1 MTRTR
6 TFLLVLLTA
15 MPASVFAS
23 ESWETCN
30 EAPVKA
36 LGFITVGKAALS
48 KPACDAAGDTLLA
61 PPLHLEFAYTRA
73 VPGDAFAKAA
83 MVMIER
89 NIDAQRFN
97 DIAERLRAFNSG
109 YRDIDDG
116 DRYRLVYLPSG
127 ELQLWLNDEQLAVEQ
142 GHDFAE
148 AYLSIWFGQKPYS
161 DAMKETLLGQR

>member
-1 MTRTR
+1 MKTVNAVLF
-6 TFLLVLLTA
+6 FLLATLPTTA
-15 MPASVFAS
+15 LASDT
-23 ESWETCN
+23 WKTCS

-48 KPACDAAGDTLLA
+48 KPTCDAAGDTLLV

-89 NIDAQRFN
+89 NIDAQRFS
-97 DIAERLRAFNSG
+97 DIEQRLRTFNSG

-116 DRYRLVYLPSG
+116 DRYRLLYLPSG
-127 ELQLWLNDEQLAVEQ
+127 ELQLWLNDEKLAVEQ
-142 GHDFAE
+142 GHEFAN
-148 AYLSIWFGQKPYS
+148 AYLSIWFGQRPYS

>member
-1 MTRTR
+1 MTALRKI
-6 TFLLVLLTA
+6 LLILLAMIPGSVL
-15 MPASVFAS
+15 ASD
-23 ESWETCN
+23 SWKTCN

-61 PPLHLEFAYTRA
+61 PPLHLEFTYTRA

-142 GHDFAE
+142 GHDFAN
-148 AYLSIWFGQKPYS
+148 AYLSIWFGRKPYS